1 MLSPPERALL
11 IEKQDRL
18 IELFVMHD
26 EAANAGDWGR
36 VRSLETQINAIK
48 AETAALGEPA

>member
-18 IELFVMHD
+18 IELFVLHD

-36 VRSLETQINAIK
+36 VRSLEREINAIK
-48 AETAALGEPA
+48 AETAALGEAA